1 MSITPS
7 LSGRAGEYVVK
18 GILDRLLAVIALV
31 VSAPIWLIVAAAIK
45 FEDGGPVLFV
55 QRRWGKDKKPMEV
68 RKFRSMV
75 VDADRRFGAVQAR
88 ENDPRVTRVGR
99 LLRATSLDELPQ
111 VLSILRGDM
120 SWVGPRA
127 LPINE
132 LQINE
137 VNGFVPDEA
146 IPGFETRCG
155 VRPGLTGLAQVYAP
169 RDVRRLHKFRYDVL
183 YVRKQSLFLDLRLIM
198 LSLWITARGAWEQR
212 GQKF

>member
-1 MSITPS
+1 MSSPTG
-7 LSGRAGEYVVK
+7 LRGRVGGYALK
-18 GILDRLLAVIALV
+18 GVLDRLLAVVALV
-31 VSAPIWLIVAAAIK
+31 VSAPIWVIVAAAIK
-45 FEDGGPVLFV
+45 LEDGGPVFFM
-55 QRRWGKDKKPMEV
+55 QERWGIDKKVIRV

-75 VDADRRFGAVQAR
+75 INADRQLGAVQAR
-88 ENDPRVTRVGR
+88 ENDPRITRVGR
-99 LLRATSLDELPQ
+99 LLRATSCDELPQ
-111 VLSILRGDM
+111 VLAILSGDM

-132 LQINE
+132 HQINE

-146 IPGFETRCG
+146 IPGFQMRCA

-169 RDVRRLHKFRYDVL
+169 RDVRRLNKFRYDVL

>member
-1 MSITPS
+1 MPATPAS
-7 LSGRAGEYVVK
+7 PRTAREYPLK
-18 GILDRLLAVIALV
+18 GFLDRVLAVVALV
-31 VSAPIWLIVAAAIK
+31 VSAPIWAIVAGAIK
-45 FEDGGPVLFV
+45 LEDGGPVLFV
-55 QRRWGKDKKPMEV
+55 QKRWGKDKSRIEV

-75 VDADRRFGAVQAR
+75 VDADRNFGAVQSR

-132 LQINE
+132 LQVNE
-137 VNGFVPDEA
+137 ANGFIPDEA
-146 IPGFETRCG
+146 ILGFETRCA

-169 RDVRRLHKFRYDVL
+169 RDVRRLNKFRYDVL
-183 YVRKQSLFLDLRLIM
+183 YVRKQSLCLDLRLIL
-198 LSLWITARGAWEQR
+198 LSLWITARGAWEHR
-212 GQKF
+212 GRKF